1 MIKFEGLLDE
11 KMDVEET
18 LKRTNENF
26 ENVREKLRDQ
36 YGVIDKLKGH
46 IDGQQKI
53 VTDIQNALEEEEKVH
68 KIEEERYRRLAQT
81 NAALKAKLDFIN
93 SKFDIS
99 SNVNH
104 LNSDDFKKLMTSNNL
119 VNDTVR
125 EFVNKLDV
133 VKEEM
138 QRHEALKYDF

>member
-133 VKEEM
+133 VLSLI
-138 QRHEALKYDF
+138 HI